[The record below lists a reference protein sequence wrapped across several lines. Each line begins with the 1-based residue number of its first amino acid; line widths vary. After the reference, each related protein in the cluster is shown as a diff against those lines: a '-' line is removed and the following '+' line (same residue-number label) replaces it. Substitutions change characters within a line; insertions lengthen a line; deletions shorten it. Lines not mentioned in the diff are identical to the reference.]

1 MVATDSALRITIRID
16 IPDSAYPSTC
26 IDLAV
31 PRNSSIAEILDEV
44 LTLADAPRISR
55 PWQATTAAGVLIDA
69 AQPLAH
75 TPLTHGSTIVLSP
88 HRDVEPPVL
97 CDAAESFI
105 DHGTT
110 RQHTGL
116 TTLSTLV
123 GIILIMCCAMSPLTG
138 IIPLG
143 AKFLVVALL
152 TLVVLTRMCS
162 TASLFN
168 DSPDGDSTGAL
179 AALSILC
186 LTSVICTCLGALSF
200 IIPFPIASSQL
211 SAVPWAGLVTALC
224 GATMLITCHILGTPP
239 LRLTV
244 ACATA
249 LTVIACTSAAFA
261 LTSTPSSIAATTCVI
276 ATVLVSLSP
285 WLSLR
290 FAGLRVPQLP
300 SAGQDFNVADIPIDN
315 PEARASRAT
324 ALLDGILIG
333 TVACAIPAMIV
344 LSLRGDGYTAA
355 LCAASAGAVLA
366 HAMRHRSI
374 LALWS
379 LWSWGMTS
387 IAAIGLCLLFAGKN
401 TPLLCIGALGALIC
415 TTAPLWAHHIKTLS
429 PTTLNWLE
437 RFESLAVAATIP
449 LAAHLLG
456 IFSLIRGLG

>member
-1 MVATDSALRITIRID
+1 MATDSALRITIRID

-44 LTLADAPRISR
+44 LTLADAPSISR

-69 AQPLAH
+69 AQPLSH

-105 DHGTT
+105 DHGAAH
-110 RQHTGL
+110 QHTGL
-116 TTLSTLV
+116 ATLSTLV
-123 GIILIMCCAMSPLTG
+123 GIILTVCCVLSPLAG

-152 TLVVLTRMCS
+152 TLVVLTRMR
-162 TASLFN
+162 TTVVSLFD
-168 DSPDGDSTGAL
+168 DSPDGDSPGAV

-186 LTSVICTCLGALSF
+186 LTSVTCTCLGALSF
-200 IIPFPIASSQL
+200 IIPFPITSSQL
-211 SAVPWAGLVTALC
+211 SAVPWAGLVTTLC
-224 GATMLITCHILGTPP
+224 GATMLITCHILGAPP

-261 LTSTPSSIAATTCVI
+261 LTSTPSSIAAATCVI
-276 ATVLVSLSP
+276 ATILVALSP

-315 PEARASRAT
+315 PEARATRAT
-324 ALLDGILIG
+324 ALLDGILLG

-344 LSLRGDGYTAA
+344 LSSRGDSYTAA

-387 IAAIGLCLLFAGKN
+387 IAAVGLCLLSAGKN
-401 TPLLCIGALGALIC
+401 TPLLCITAIGALVC
-415 TTAPLWAHHIKTLS
+415 TTAPLWAHHIKNLP

-449 LAAHLLG
+449 LAAHILG

>member
-1 MVATDSALRITIRID
+1 
-16 IPDSAYPSTC
+16 
-26 IDLAV
+26 
-31 PRNSSIAEILDEV
+31 
-44 LTLADAPRISR
+44 
-55 PWQATTAAGVLIDA
+55 
-69 AQPLAH
+69 
-75 TPLTHGSTIVLSP
+75 
-88 HRDVEPPVL
+88 
-97 CDAAESFI
+97 
-105 DHGTT
+105 
-110 RQHTGL
+110 
-116 TTLSTLV
+116 
-123 GIILIMCCAMSPLTG
+123 
-138 IIPLG
+138 
-143 AKFLVVALL
+143 
-152 TLVVLTRMCS
+152 
-162 TASLFN
+162 
-168 DSPDGDSTGAL
+168 
-179 AALSILC
+179 
-186 LTSVICTCLGALSF
+186 
-200 IIPFPIASSQL
+200 
-211 SAVPWAGLVTALC
+211 
-224 GATMLITCHILGTPP
+224 MLITCHILGAPP

>member
-152 TLVVLTRMCS
+152 TLIVFTRMRS

-211 SAVPWAGLVTALC
+211 SAVPWAGLVTA
-224 GATMLITCHILGTPP
+224 P
-239 LRLTV
+239 
-244 ACATA
+244 CATA

-261 LTSTPSSIAATTCVI
+261 LTSTPSSIAAATCVI
-276 ATVLVSLSP
+276 ATVLVALSP

-401 TPLLCIGALGALIC
+401 TPLLCIGALGALVC

>member
-105 DHGTT
+105 DHGAT

-123 GIILIMCCAMSPLTG
+123 GIILIMCCTLSPLMG

-152 TLVVLTRMCS
+152 TLVVLTRMRS

-168 DSPDGDSTGAL
+168 DSPDGDSMGAL

-200 IIPFPIASSQL
+200 IVPFPIASSQL

-224 GATMLITCHILGTPP
+224 GATMLITCHILGAPP

-333 TVACAIPAMIV
+333 TSSGSTAYNYSLGGSIV
-344 LSLRGDGYTAA
+344 DPRLNLLQVTPIAPMNTTAYR
-355 LCAASAGAVLA
+355 SFTS
-366 HAMRHRSI
+366 SI
-374 LALWS
+374 LLPYD
-379 LWSWGMTS
+379 LD
-387 IAAIGLCLLFAGKN
+387 
-401 TPLLCIGALGALIC
+401 
-415 TTAPLWAHHIKTLS
+415 
-429 PTTLNWLE
+429 LE
-437 RFESLAVAATIP
+437 IVPHKLRSKRITITND
-449 LAAHLLG
+449 G
-456 IFSLIRGLG
+456 IFNVYSGVSGIKASVVKNAVNLLRLDTYDFWNKVKTKLL

>member
-75 TPLTHGSTIVLSP
+75 TSLAHGSTIVLSP

-105 DHGTT
+105 DHGAT

-123 GIILIMCCAMSPLTG
+123 GIILIMCCALSPLTG

-152 TLVVLTRMCS
+152 TLVVLTRMRS

-186 LTSVICTCLGALSF
+186 LTSVICACLSALSF
-200 IIPFPIASSQL
+200 IVPFPIASSQL
-211 SAVPWAGLVTALC
+211 STVPWAGLVTALC
-224 GATMLITCHILGTPP
+224 GATMLITCHILGAPP

-249 LTVIACTSAAFA
+249 LTVIACTSYRTHCHRVHQCSVRTH
-261 LTSTPSSIAATTCVI
+261 LNPQQHCRHHLRHCHRPGLVI
-276 ATVLVSLSP
+276 AM
-285 WLSLR
+285 
-290 FAGLRVPQLP
+290 AVPP
-300 SAGQDFNVADIPIDN
+300 V
-315 PEARASRAT
+315 RRAT
-324 ALLDGILIG
+324 RP
-333 TVACAIPAMIV
+333 T
-344 LSLRGDGYTAA
+344 T
-355 LCAASAGAVLA
+355 
-366 HAMRHRSI
+366 
-374 LALWS
+374 
-379 LWSWGMTS
+379 
-387 IAAIGLCLLFAGKN
+387 
-401 TPLLCIGALGALIC
+401 ALGGSRLQRC
-415 TTAPLWAHHIKTLS
+415 RHSH
-429 PTTLNWLE
+429 
-437 RFESLAVAATIP
+437 
-449 LAAHLLG
+449 
-456 IFSLIRGLG
+456 